1 MNLLTNY
8 KLLDDT
14 FNSLAETVL
23 INGKPQQAIVGMAY
37 LGTVEN
43 RHINSLQPFKRG
55 DYVDYRGHKYIIS
68 EEVKSPRQNKYRSTI
83 TSCNVTMEV
92 RDYLGKVN
100 TGRTNDFG
108 QPIYEDQYGEPYD
121 VYGSMKQ
128 WERSLND
135 AFAIQMMDVS
145 VFVDIQ
151 DTPEMREQFKV
162 NNEYTILGMTVKL
175 MLLDYSQDGLIG
187 LLFNKVSGT
196 APY

>member
-14 FNSLAETVL
+14 FNSLSETVL

-55 DYVDYRGHKYIIS
+55 DYVDYKGHKYIIS
-68 EEVKSPRQNKYRSTI
+68 EEVKSPRQNKYRSTM
-83 TSCNVTMEV
+83 TSCNLTFSV
-92 RDYLGKVN
+92 RDYLGKTQ
-100 TGRTNDFG
+100 TGTDGMGR
-108 QPIYEDQYGEPYD
+108 PIYQENYGEPYD
-121 VYGSMKQ
+121 VHGALKQ

-151 DTPEMREQFKV
+151 DTPKMREQFKV

-175 MLLDYSQDGLIG
+175 MLLDLSQDGLIG